1 MATKN
6 GKTVYVF
13 EACGWDRFDRRSYTP
28 DDGTL
33 VQKTQPT
40 GCPKNGT
47 MNHCY
52 VQTLEGEFLGL
63 VHVNSLRPAN
73 KRDVAKAAETAEQ
86 AVARMKAEDAAH
98 VECRDGVTG
107 CYYTGNDQH
116 EHVDS
121 EGDPLSAGF
130 YGYAGDGV
138 FAANH

>member
-33 VQKTQPT
+33 VQKTQPA

-47 MNHCY
+47 MKHCY

-63 VHVNSLRPAN
+63 VHQNSLRRAT
-73 KRDVAKAAETAEQ
+73 KADVAKAAETAEQ
-86 AVARMKAEDAAH
+86 AVERMKAEDAER
-98 VECRDGVTG
+98 ECQDGVAG
-107 CYYTGNDQH
+107 CYYSGRDRH

-121 EGDPLSAGF
+121 QGDPLSAGF
-130 YGYAGDGV
+130 SGYAGDGV